1 MPKETLEGEHWRAFR
16 LFLASLEDR
25 ELKQVGQQLNR
36 ERAVRRECQDSQ
48 LRLFFSSLS
57 ASDLE
62 VARHTISNERFA
74 RAHDRRLVARAVGAA
89 QVSIQIIIGS
99 LALCRG
105 QSDECPDCGSL
116 PRKEKIRM
124 NASEKQDANSS
135 AENTAPKPRSAPH
148 IGSKPEAKASKAK
161 RRRKPSAAARPGTKA
176 AKIVAL
182 LRRSTG
188 ASLQELRKATGWEP
202 HSVRGFLS
210 GTVKKKMGLRIDSIQ
225 RENGDRA
232 YQLVAK

>member
-161 RRRKPSAAARPGTKA
+161 RRRKRFCRGTARDQSGKNCRPAAAVHWRISPGAEESDWLGA
-176 AKIVAL
+176 A
-182 LRRSTG
+182 LRARLS
-188 ASLQELRKATGWEP
+188 QRHRKKEDGSP
-202 HSVRGFLS
+202 H
-210 GTVKKKMGLRIDSIQ
+210 
-225 RENGDRA
+225 
-232 YQLVAK
+232 